1 MGCVVAIGES
11 HAAIVGDNGSAAAP
25 LTERAAVDA
34 RFSQGAIVWG
44 ALTDRL
50 VSQEIEALMVRP
62 AQQKQQTE
70 RPAPAQDQEMRSLIL
85 TNAADLFLAKGYRGV
100 SMKMIADAVEVTSAA
115 LYYYFPDGKED
126 LFTAMVQTVFVGE
139 GLTRIEE
146 PLAEPRGFREGL
158 TQLTSALVAL
168 PLDERLS
175 LLLRDAREHLEDP
188 DHQKVILSLLH
199 RIRRQITDLFQ
210 HAQEAGEIRADL
222 PVNVLVSLYVG
233 MLREGKDSRAD
244 RAAVVV
250 RVLLDGIAKGE
261 RSPLP

>member
-1 MGCVVAIGES
+1 
-11 HAAIVGDNGSAAAP
+11 
-25 LTERAAVDA
+25 
-34 RFSQGAIVWG
+34 
-44 ALTDRL
+44 
-50 VSQEIEALMVRP
+50 MVRP
-62 AQQKQQTE
+62 AQQKQETE
-70 RPAPAQDQEMRSLIL
+70 RPAPGQEQEMRSLIL

-115 LYYYFPDGKED
+115 LYYHFPGGKED

-146 PLAEPRGFREGL
+146 PLAEPRGFRERL
-158 TQLTSALVAL
+158 TQLTSALLAL

-175 LLLRDAREHLEDP
+175 LLLRDAREHLEDA

-199 RIRRQITDLFQ
+199 RIRRHITDLFQ
-210 HAQEAGEIRADL
+210 HAQDAGEIRPDL

-233 MLREGKDSRAD
+233 MLREGKGLRTD
-244 RAAVVV
+244 RVAMVV